1 MVTGRFAPSPTG
13 DLHLGNLRTALL
25 AYHSVKS
32 VGGRFLVRFEDLDRM
47 TSSPEHARQ
56 QLADLVLIG
65 VEPDEE
71 PVFQSDRFD
80 LYRDVIADLE
90 RRGLTYECYCS
101 RKEIRDAVAAPHGD
115 VAVYPGTCRELTEA
129 QRSQKRTERPAAL
142 RLRAEVSS
150 HHFAD
155 AFCGSYEGQV
165 DDVVLRRNDG
175 VPSYNVAV
183 VVDDA
188 LQGVTEVVRGDDLL
202 SITSTQIEL
211 QRLLN
216 LPSVTYR
223 HVPLVYGADG
233 ERLAKRH
240 GAVTLRDL
248 ATRNGE
254 VDDVVPELRKA
265 SGLVNGIVNAAFSW
279 DDVSRH
285 PLVWNGSG
293 FTVMGER

>member
-1 MVTGRFAPSPTG
+1 VVTGRFAPSPTG
-13 DLHLGNLRTALL
+13 DLHIGNLRTALL

-32 VGGRFLVRFEDLDRM
+32 VGGRFLERFEDLDRV

-56 QLADLVLIG
+56 QLADLALIG
-65 VEPDEE
+65 IEPDEE
-71 PVFQSDRFD
+71 PAFQSDRFD
-80 LYRDVIADLE
+80 LYRDAISDLE

-101 RKEIRDAVAAPHGD
+101 RKEIREAAAAPHD
-115 VAVYPGTCRELTEA
+115 ALVVYPGTCRELTSVE
-129 QRSQKRTERPAAL
+129 RKRRRAERPAAL
-142 RLRAEVSS
+142 RLRAEVPTYR
-150 HHFAD
+150 FDD
-155 AFCGSYEGQV
+155 AFCGVYEGLV

-202 SITSTQIEL
+202 SITPTQIEL
-211 QRLLN
+211 QRLLG

-223 HVPLVYGADG
+223 HVPLVLGADG

-248 ATRNGE
+248 STSTAAVERFASA
-254 VDDVVPELRKA
+254 LRIA
-265 SGLVNGIVNAAFSW
+265 SGVINNSFSW
-279 DDVSRH
+279 DHVSRQ
-285 PLVWNGSG
+285 PLVWDGDSLAT
-293 FTVMGER
+293 FDSVGEG